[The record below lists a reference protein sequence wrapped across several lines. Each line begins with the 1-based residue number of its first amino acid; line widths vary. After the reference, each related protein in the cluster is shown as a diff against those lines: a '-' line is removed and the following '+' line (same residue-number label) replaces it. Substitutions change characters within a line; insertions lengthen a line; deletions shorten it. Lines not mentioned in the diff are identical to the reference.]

1 MVLHNYFTDV
11 VPLSQWNEV
20 KVTTAYFD
28 FLLFIMLVLVI
39 LFSEIM
45 QEINCWLVSTR
56 KPSRR
61 LPQNSLLGQ
70 CLLSTA
76 QTTNLFVFALCLNS
90 HNIQLL
96 SQSKTKDRVHI
107 LFMQAL
113 RITAHVSWP
122 LGFKPRTAR
131 FAVLSL
137 DHPTIDTDGVRD
149 LGGGP
154 WIRRCDKFLVWTDQL
169 QIFVYFVCV
178 KHIYIFI

>member
-1 MVLHNYFTDV
+1 
-11 VPLSQWNEV
+11 
-20 KVTTAYFD
+20 
-28 FLLFIMLVLVI
+28 MLVLVI

-149 LGGGP
+149 LGARGSGDMINSWFGRVSYKSSSILYVWNIYTYLSKQTIYFKNKSTRLYESIILI
-154 WIRRCDKFLVWTDQL
+154 WIM
-169 QIFVYFVCV
+169 QIDYC
-178 KHIYIFI
+178 I